1 MPSPGTTL
9 GESARAD
16 CESAIRRFEDAW
28 HGAERPD
35 IRDFILPGSPHST
48 ELINELAHIDIEF
61 RLRAGEF
68 ARADDYFVKFTELTN
83 AERAVELIAAE
94 FRLRNR
100 HCPPAW
106 PEEYWLR
113 FPHHLAALRH
123 RLPAHGTGWFEATR
137 PAERPGASLHGLPAI
152 AGYVIEGE
160 LGRGGMGV
168 VYKARDLI
176 LHRTVAIKTFAT
188 VPRPENCVR
197 FAREA
202 ESIAHLD
209 HPNIVPIFEVG
220 EWYTVGGGPAVP
232 YFVMKWYPGGSLD
245 ASQNG
250 PGSNV
255 KAQSQVVEI
264 IARAVHHAH
273 QRGILHRDLKPSN
286 ILLDDS
292 GWPHVADFGLAGRID
307 TAMTTDVVAGTPAY
321 MAPEQARSP
330 KDVSTAA
337 DVYGLGAILYHQL
350 TGRAPFEANSL
361 LATLDLVANAAP
373 PRPST
378 INSMVSRDLDT
389 ICLKCLEKD
398 PARRYTSA
406 EELAEDLKRYREGL
420 PIAARPVRTWEAA
433 WRQMRR
439 HPVVTALAATTLA
452 ALLAAV
458 VVLWDS
464 NARINEKEQQTLAAY
479 QREHE
484 TRSQLEESLAREK
497 RALYLERVTAAG
509 RLYAANQLSQ
519 AWAQLDLCPPPLRG
533 WEWRYLDGLRRADRI
548 VLRGHGTWVSRNAFL
563 ADGRVVSGDSSGT
576 VKVWDTSRR
585 VATHSWSAGASLIS
599 TLSAHPDRPWVAIAT
614 GTTVAVWNADTGT
627 QLSKIDG
634 QTWAAFSPD
643 GTVLATGGPQTV
655 KLFAVPSNDKGSWT
669 IAGELA
675 GHGRPTIAGAFRSDG
690 SQLATSGLDGSVR
703 IWDTAQRELLRV
715 HNPPTIV
722 YGLAFL
728 DDGKLLAEAAAGTVR
743 LVDPVTGALRDQF
756 DVPNVSQP
764 AIASGS
770 NPGLLL
776 VTGASGEALVW
787 NIRRRS
793 SYVLRGHTAHTSAVA
808 LGPNGR
814 AATGSIDQ
822 TVRVWDLESRPEVST
837 LAEVGSG
844 PGALAVSKDGKWVAA
859 GVRPRGPAEL
869 PRVLVLDAATG
880 RTKHTLPGGPG
891 AAFHS
896 AGLLALTRPG
906 GGVTAW
912 DLATGNEKW
921 THPFPP
927 GADAKVVGS
936 GLPRPRLSPDG
947 KKLATGDGR
956 GGVMIWDANTGDMTT
971 RFDTGAP
978 FVDALEFLPD
988 GRLIV
993 ATRLKVGIW
1002 DVETGTALPWREEM
1016 KGASA
1021 LAVSGD
1027 GRWIAT
1033 VDPDRALRLRETQSQ
1048 KLLHTL
1054 LVSPARVDALAF
1066 SPDGTRLVT
1075 AGDHSVRIWDVESG
1089 QELLTLLG
1097 AEDTVSALAWTQ
1109 DGDRLYALDS
1119 AVRVWAPHRD

>member
-1 MPSPGTTL
+1 MPPGITL

-28 HGAERPD
+28 RGTERPD
-35 IRDFILPGSPHST
+35 IREFIPPDSPHGT
-48 ELINELAHIDIEF
+48 QLINELVHIDIEF

-68 ARADDYFVKFTELTN
+68 ARADDYFERFRELTD

-113 FPHHLAALRH
+113 FPEHLAVLRH
-123 RLPAHGTGWFEATR
+123 RLPADGTGWFEATR
-137 PAERPGASLHGLPAI
+137 PAERPGASLHGMPAI
-152 AGYVIEGE
+152 AGYTIEGE

-202 ESIAHLD
+202 EAIAHLD
-209 HPNIVPIFEVG
+209 HPHIVPIFEVG
-220 EWYTVGGGPAVP
+220 EWHTVGGGPAVP
-232 YFVMKWYPGGSLD
+232 YFVMKWYRGGSLD
-245 ASQNG
+245 ASQSG
-250 PGSNV
+250 PGCNV

-307 TAMTTDVVAGTPAY
+307 TAMTSDVIAGTPAY

-330 KDVSTAA
+330 KDVSIAA

-350 TGRAPFEANSL
+350 TGRAPFDAPSP

-373 PRPST
+373 ARPSAFNPT
-378 INSMVSRDLDT
+378 VSCDLDT

-398 PARRYTSA
+398 PGRRYA
-406 EELAEDLKRYREGL
+406 NADELAEDLKRYREGL
-420 PIAARPVRTWEAA
+420 PIAARPMRRWEAA

-439 HPVVTALAATTLA
+439 HPVMVLLAATTFLA
-452 ALLAAV
+452 LVAAV
-458 VVLWDS
+458 GVLAVS
-464 NARINEKEQQTLAAY
+464 HARIDDKEQKTLAAY

-484 TRSQLEESLAREK
+484 ARSQLEESLAREK

-533 WEWRYLDGLRRADRI
+533 WEWRYLDGLRRADRT
-548 VLRGHGTWVSRNAFL
+548 VLRGHRTWVSRTAFL

-585 VATHSWSAGASLIS
+585 VATQSWSAGTSLIS

-614 GTTVAVWNADTGT
+614 GTTVGVWNADTGT
-627 QLSKIDG
+627 RLSEIDG

-643 GTVLATGGPQTV
+643 GTVLATGGPLTV
-655 KLFAVPSNDKGSWT
+655 KLFAVPANAKIAWT
-669 IAGELA
+669 SAGELT

-690 SQLATSGLDGSVR
+690 SQLATSGLDGTVR
-703 IWDTAQRELLRV
+703 IWDTAKRDLLRV
-715 HNPPTIV
+715 HNPPTIA

-728 DDGKLLAEAAAGTVR
+728 DDGKLLAEAVAGTVR
-743 LVDPVTGALRDQF
+743 LVDPATGALRDKF

-808 LGPNGR
+808 LGSNGR

-822 TVRVWDLESRPEVST
+822 TVRVWDLGSRPEVST

-859 GVRPRGPAEL
+859 GVRPRGPAEP
-869 PRVLVLDAATG
+869 PRVLLLDAATG
-880 RTKHTLPGGPG
+880 RTKRTLPGGPG
-891 AAFHS
+891 VAFHP
-896 AGLLALTRPG
+896 AGWLALTRPG
-906 GGVTAW
+906 GGATVW
-912 DLATGNEKW
+912 DLETGAEKW

-936 GLPRPRLSPDG
+936 GVPRPRFSPDG

-956 GGVMIWDANTGDMTT
+956 GGVMIRDANTGETT
-971 RFDTGAP
+971 KRFDTAAP

-988 GRLIV
+988 GRLVV
-993 ATRLKVGIW
+993 ATRLEVGIR
-1002 DVETGTALPWREEM
+1002 DAATGTPLPWHAKL

-1048 KLLHTL
+1048 KLMHTL

-1097 AEDTVSALAWTQ
+1097 TEDTVSAVAWSE

-1119 AVRVWAPHRD
+1119 AVRVWAAHRE